1 MSMNTIPVEV
11 VGDIWYNP
19 QCVQQALDKIP
30 AGQHVVLDFCAE
42 GPSMYALGICDMLDK
57 WLAKTTQGPETIMV
71 TCWSNATEKIP
82 YPKRLCSVPSH
93 FWKLSQSYWRDLENS
108 VDAKLFALFLGRSTM
123 ARNAIMYQIAT
134 QWPDHFFLSKMHGNQ
149 SEPWHQ
155 THPGSDSVD
164 NWTLDAQS
172 MITWYEHCPVSS
184 IDNKQIRD
192 QFGDPDNHGR
202 VNRSLLDYYNQFNIE
217 LVCETYTKGTTFFPT
232 EKTVRPI
239 MAAKPV
245 LIYGPIDFLK
255 ELRNMGFKTYSELW
269 SEDYD
274 NFEGPARWDRIK
286 KIITYIISLE
296 KHRQQQL
303 LEHAKSIAVFNR
315 QHLEKFIHDN

>member
-1 MSMNTIPVEV
+1 MITIPIEV
-11 VGDIWYNP
+11 SGDIWYNP
-19 QCVQQALDKIP
+19 ERVQQQLDQIEP
-30 AGQHVVLDFCAE
+30 GQQVVLDFRAE
-42 GPSMYALGICDMLDK
+42 GPSMYTLGICDMLDQ
-57 WLAKTTQGPETIMV
+57 WLAKTNQGPETIMV

-82 YPKRLCSVPSH
+82 YPKKLCSVPSH
-93 FWKLSQSYWRDLENS
+93 FWKLSQSYWCDPIPN

-123 ARNAIMYQIAT
+123 ARNAIMYQTAT
-134 QWPDHFFLSKMHGNQ
+134 QWPDHFVLSKMHGNQ
-149 SEPWHQ
+149 FEPWHQ
-155 THPGSDSVD
+155 KHSETDHAE
-164 NWTLDAQS
+164 NWISDAQL
-172 MITWYEHCPVSS
+172 MMTWYEHCPVPS

-192 QFGDPDNHGR
+192 QFGDPDNHGH

-245 LIYGPIDFLK
+245 LIYGPVDFLK
-255 ELRNMGFKTYSELW
+255 ELRRMGFKTYSELW

-274 NFEGPARWDRIK
+274 NFEGIARWDRMK
-286 KIITYIISLE
+286 KTISYIILLE
-296 KHRQQQL
+296 QSRREQL

-315 QHLEKFIHDN
+315 QHLEEFIYDN

>member
-1 MSMNTIPVEV
+1 MNTIPIEV
-11 VGDIWYNP
+11 SGDIWYNP
-19 QCVQQALDKIP
+19 VQVQQQLDQIAP
-30 AGQHVVLDFCAE
+30 GQQIVLDFRAE
-42 GPSMYALGICDMLDK
+42 GPSMYALGICDMLDQ
-57 WLAKTTQGPETIMV
+57 WLAKTNQGPETIMV

-93 FWKLSQSYWRDLENS
+93 FWKLSQSYWCDPKHN

-123 ARNAIMYQIAT
+123 SRNIIMYQVAT
-134 QWPDHFFLSKMHGNQ
+134 QWSDYFVLSKMHDNQ
-149 SEPWHQ
+149 YQPWHQ
-155 THPGSDSVD
+155 THPESNSIENWISD
-164 NWTLDAQS
+164 TQS
-172 MITWYEHCPVSS
+172 MISWYKNCPIHS

-202 VNRSLLDYYNQFNIE
+202 VNRSLLDYYDQFNIE

-245 LIYGPIDFLK
+245 LIYGPVDFLK

-274 NFEGPARWDRIK
+274 DFEGPARWDRIK
-286 KIITYIISLE
+286 KIISYIISLE
-296 KHRQQQL
+296 HSRRERL
-303 LEHAKSIAVFNR
+303 LEHAKSIAMFNR